1 MKRVDT
7 NVAFPF
13 ARDSKGNRT
22 PACEAIRGESYRCLI
37 CDDSMTPVTGYE
49 RKTGEKLEQGMG
61 PRVVSRIAPH
71 FRHCK
76 GSCLHSYKEKERI
89 SQWSSAGETRK
100 HALMK
105 EQIATALRCYA
116 MRLELGREANW
127 EAPTVRMLFVC
138 ALRICALPTAPAIDF
153 PVEFDD
159 AKIESKIPGT
169 NRIGDVVTLLKG
181 QVTSVIEVCASH
193 PVSRE
198 KRDELNATG
207 IPWFEVNAKHFD
219 PRTPSV
225 LRVTQSNRGPMFCGF
240 HQKEKARFEARAP
253 ERVKARERA
262 RRRAGLLAHLR
273 SLRPPLRLVSA
284 FPSASPARARS
295 SSARS
300 GYVEQWH
307 VITEHEH
314 QFWDCLPGG
323 GYTLYRV
330 SRLADAVQRKASHG
344 KA

>member
-127 EAPTVRMLFVC
+127 EASTVRMLFVC

-253 ERVKARERA
+253 ERVRARERA
-262 RRRAGLLAHLR
+262 RRRTSLLAHLE
-273 SLRPPLRLVSA
+273 SLRPKPKLARVIPITRSQA
-284 FPSASPARARS
+284 AQSNNAPSSH
-295 SSARS
+295 
-300 GYVEQWH
+300 VEQWH
-307 VITEHEH
+307 AITKHEH
-314 QFWDCLPGG
+314 QIWDCLPGG
-323 GYTLYRV
+323 GHTLYKI
-330 SRLADAVQRKASHG
+330 SRLA
-344 KA
+344 